1 MILKK
6 NIHTNKVNKFP
17 GFQGYNVLNCGMMKK
32 VIPERGTKFCNL
44 THQNLLSTILLGSF
58 DLYSSTAIIC
68 NYTIILTP
76 STSVFVS
83 VAEIRI
89 LNI

>member
-32 VIPERGTKFCNL
+32 VIPERGTKFSNL

-58 DLYSSTAIIC
+58 DLYSSTAIIY